1 MFHLTAPVTKRQ
13 LELLQARKRLE
24 HRMSF
29 STLPLNDYG
38 LAAKVAVIDA
48 ELTEI
53 EQSKGKR
60 EVAA

>member
-13 LELLQARKRLE
+13 LELLTARKRLE

-29 STLPLNDYG
+29 DTLPANGYG
-38 LAAKVAVIDA
+38 LAARVEVIDV
-48 ELTEI
+48 ELAEI
-53 EQSKGKR
+53 EQGKGKG